1 MVGENRKIEMRTQE
15 KTVDRLV
22 LLRLY
27 WWKFRPFSITGANG
41 PCRPD
46 GESAH
51 HLRGKLWD
59 PFSTKM
65 MVSRFCN
72 GTTDAPV
79 YSVVPACHMTPEN
92 ETNRVQH
99 YWDTSSR
106 LRTGDDAG
114 IYLFSKEQY
123 TRYIFE
129 IQVTCANRKPVRLR
143 RRIDDAVC
151 DTAGKL

>member
-65 MVSRFCN
+65 VVSRFCDD
-72 GTTDAPV
+72 TTDAP
-79 YSVVPACHMTPEN
+79 AC
-92 ETNRVQH
+92 
-99 YWDTSSR
+99 
-106 LRTGDDAG
+106 DAG
-114 IYLFSKEQY
+114 LSRNTGEYDKSCPALLG
-123 TRYIFE
+123 YILK
-129 IQVTCANRKPVRLR
+129 VKDGR
-143 RRIDDAVC
+143 
-151 DTAGKL
+151 